1 MLPNINFEV
10 SGLQPSELSRL
21 SQPLEDQSLVQSNVD
36 TVSLEGN
43 DNSKSSIAG
52 SITPNTPLSHRTEQ
66 EVFKKSK
73 EKITTLEE
81 TSLTLPSSPF

>member
-1 MLPNINFEV
+1 MLPDINFEV
-10 SGLQPSELSRL
+10 SGLQPLELSRL

-43 DNSKSSIAG
+43 DNSQSSIAG

-66 EVFKKSK
+66 GVFKKSK

-81 TSLTLPSSPF
+81 TSLTLLSSPF